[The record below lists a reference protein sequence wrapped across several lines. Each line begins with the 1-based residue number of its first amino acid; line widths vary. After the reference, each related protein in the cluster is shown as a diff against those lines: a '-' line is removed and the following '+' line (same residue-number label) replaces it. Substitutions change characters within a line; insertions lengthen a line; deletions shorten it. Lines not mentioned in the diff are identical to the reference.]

1 VSAHDPKQRA
11 IEPDLLDAETLSEDA
26 VEPRAEL
33 RAAVLGSISSA
44 SRLAG
49 YLDRLATFFDLPHE
63 RSDELLREAAGPAEG
78 AAWEAIPVPNVRLF
92 HLTGGPRVAA
102 ADCGLVHL
110 EPGARFPA
118 HRHLGDEWSLV
129 LSGEAEEEETGERWS
144 PGDLVHRPEGSAHA
158 FRVVS
163 REPFVFAVVLHGGI
177 ELSEPEPSR

>member
-1 VSAHDPKQRA
+1 VSGRDPKPGS
-11 IEPDLLDAETLSEDA
+11 IEPDLLDAEALAADA

-33 RAAVLGSISSA
+33 RAAVLGSISGE

-49 YLDRLATFFDLPHE
+49 FLDRLATFFDLGHE
-63 RSDELLREAAGPAEG
+63 RSAALLREAAGPAEDV
-78 AAWEAIPVPNVRLF
+78 AWEGIAVPGVRLF
-92 HLTGGPRVAA
+92 HLSGGPRVAS
-102 ADCGLVHL
+102 ADCGFVHI

-129 LSGEAEEEETGERWS
+129 LSGEAEEEATGARWS

-177 ELSEPEPSR
+177 ELT